1 MIDVVLVDDH
11 ELVRA
16 GFRMILEAQ
25 ADMQVIGEAGDAE
38 QGLQMIRE
46 KLPQVALVDV
56 HLPGS
61 SGLDLTARLRRAH
74 LSTRIVVLTA
84 IDNARLPR
92 RLLEAGA
99 LGYLTKGC
107 PADELIR
114 AVRAVARGDRYL
126 APLVAQQLAL
136 ASFGGAESPFDALS
150 AREMEVALML
160 SRGELIKDVA
170 EHLHLSPK
178 TVSTYKQ
185 RLFEKLGIDN
195 AIALAHLISACGLDD
210 RAQAG
215 PTGLTISQAAPQM

>member
-11 ELVRA
+11 ELVRT
-16 GFRMILEAQ
+16 GFRLILEAQ
-25 ADMQVIGEAGDAE
+25 ADMEVIGEAGDAE
-38 QGLQMIRE
+38 QGLRMIRE

-61 SGLDLTARLRRAH
+61 SGLDLTERLRRADV
-74 LSTRIVVLTA
+74 STRIVVLTA

-107 PADELIR
+107 PADELVR
-114 AVRAVARGDRYL
+114 AVRAVARGQRYL

-136 ASFGGAESPFDALS
+136 ASVDGADSPFDSLS
-150 AREMEVALML
+150 ARELEVALML
-160 SRGELIKDVA
+160 SRGELVKDIA
-170 EHLHLSPK
+170 ERLHLSPK

-185 RLFEKLGIDN
+185 RLFEKLDIDN
-195 AIALAHLISACGLDD
+195 AIALAHLISAHGLDD
-210 RAQAG
+210 RAQAE
-215 PTGLTISQAAPQM
+215 PRRAVTD